1 MSPDG
6 FLLSARPWNE
16 RTARG
21 NRGIGLN
28 ESPFLDFNLLK
39 IRGWTRIWMDSRLGS
54 LKCLSGRLRVA
65 AANHRIRRPGRC
77 GIRSIRRRDPGIRES
92 SRAHGLKRMELRSCR
107 GDPSRPTSPLPP
119 SISFS
124 LFPRGYRRCAAEF
137 YLFVG
142 GGGLGVCGFCGL
154 PGRGIYFGVFLD
166 PLYEDRRIE
175 LLIVSLLGGLL
186 RRLFAAVV
194 RDYHRVLSD
203 KSSGNFD
210 Y

>member
-28 ESPFLDFNLLK
+28 ESPSLDFNLLK
-39 IRGWTRIWMDSRLGS
+39 IRGWTRIWMDSKLGS

-154 PGRGIYFGVFLD
+154 PGRGIYFGVFSGPTL
-166 PLYEDRRIE
+166 RKIE
-175 LLIVSLLGGLL
+175 LLIVIGGFIKTFVRCGCSRLSSSLE
-186 RRLFAAVV
+186 R
-194 RDYHRVLSD
+194 
-203 KSSGNFD
+203 
-210 Y
+210 

>member
-154 PGRGIYFGVFLD
+154 PGRGIYFGK
-166 PLYEDRRIE
+166 IE
-175 LLIVSLLGGLL
+175 LLIVIGGFIKTFVRCGCSRLSSSLE
-186 RRLFAAVV
+186 R
-194 RDYHRVLSD
+194 
-203 KSSGNFD
+203 
-210 Y
+210 

>member
-16 RTARG
+16 RIARG

-28 ESPFLDFNLLK
+28 ESSSLDFNLLK

-124 LFPRGYRRCAAEF
+124 LFPRGYRRCVEF

-154 PGRGIYFGVFLD
+154 PGYTLEFFLD
-166 PLYEDRRIE
+166 PLCERSNY
-175 LLIVSLLGGLL
+175 
-186 RRLFAAVV
+186 
-194 RDYHRVLSD
+194 
-203 KSSGNFD
+203 
-210 Y
+210 

>member
-39 IRGWTRIWMDSRLGS
+39 IRGWTRIRMDSRLGS

-124 LFPRGYRRCAAEF
+124 ISTRLSTLRCRILSIRGRRRA
-137 YLFVG
+137 
-142 GGGLGVCGFCGL
+142 
-154 PGRGIYFGVFLD
+154 
-166 PLYEDRRIE
+166 
-175 LLIVSLLGGLL
+175 
-186 RRLFAAVV
+186 RRLWVLRAARTRDILWSFFWTHFAKDRIINCYWGV
-194 RDYHRVLSD
+194 Y
-203 KSSGNFD
+203 
-210 Y
+210 

>member
-6 FLLSARPWNE
+6 FLLSARPWK
-16 RTARG
+16 RIARSVI
-21 NRGIGLN
+21 RGLN
-28 ESPFLDFNLLK
+28 ESLSLDFNLLK

-137 YLFVG
+137 YSIR
-142 GGGLGVCGFCGL
+142 
-154 PGRGIYFGVFLD
+154 GR
-166 PLYEDRRIE
+166 RRA
-175 LLIVSLLGGLL
+175 
-186 RRLFAAVV
+186 RRLWVLRAARTRDILWSFFWTHFAKDRIINCYWGV
-194 RDYHRVLSD
+194 Y
-203 KSSGNFD
+203 
-210 Y
+210 